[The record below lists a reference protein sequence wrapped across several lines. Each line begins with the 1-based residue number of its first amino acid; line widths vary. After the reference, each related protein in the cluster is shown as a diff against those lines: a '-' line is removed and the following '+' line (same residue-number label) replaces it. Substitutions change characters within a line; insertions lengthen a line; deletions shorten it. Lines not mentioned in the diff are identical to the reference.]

1 MTGPLSGIDSG
12 IADENFFAVG
22 PVLPNERPRGAERDQ
37 GCPSGTEGSEW
48 DRMFGTRI
56 QTTLISYSL
65 TAVFAAFSLTA
76 ESNLHRPLV
85 VIILG
90 PPGSGK
96 TTQAAALS
104 KKYSIPAI
112 SISGLLKKQ
121 LGKKSKYSNLIDMS
135 AASGDLLDDA
145 AANQLIESRLLKGDI
160 SRGFILDGYPHTAA
174 EAKLLDGFLKDNAL
188 PRPAVVV
195 LDAPDEVVRTRML
208 ARHRID
214 DQPGIID
221 RRLSDYHAESQ
232 FLIDWYQPE
241 NLLRVDATQAVPQV
255 FRQLDDLITQNVIN
269 KPPAFATR

>member
-1 MTGPLSGIDSG
+1 M
-12 IADENFFAVG
+12 
-22 PVLPNERPRGAERDQ
+22 RH
-37 GCPSGTEGSEW
+37 
-48 DRMFGTRI
+48 MFRTRI
-56 QTTLISYSL
+56 LTTLMGYGL
-65 TAVFAAFSLTA
+65 PAVFAAFSLAA
-76 ESNLHRPLV
+76 ESTLRRPLV

-104 KKYSIPAI
+104 KKYRIPAI
-112 SISGLLKKQ
+112 SISDLLKNQ
-121 LGKKSKYSNLIDMS
+121 LGQKSKYSKLIHMS

-160 SRGFILDGYPHTAA
+160 SRGFILDGYPLTAA
-174 EAKLLDGFLKDNAL
+174 QAKLLDGFLKDNAL

-214 DQPGIID
+214 DKPGIID

-241 NLLRVDATQAVPQV
+241 NLLRVDATQAIPQV
-255 FRQLDDLITQNVIN
+255 FRQMDDLITENVIN
-269 KPPAFATR
+269 KAPVFAIR